1 MEQIEKSYSK
11 GENAAELYASYE
23 GGDIV
28 PIYTPE
34 QFAKVGTGETVYV
47 AETGKIYTFST
58 DKTYMFYGQSE
69 DITEIIN
76 KIIDERLNSSPSEEK
91 ATLLWEKI
99 SGNSYNTI
107 KEEITV
113 ENLQQYKRLVVQ
125 VQSVVETSQGSD
137 QVMLYEYLDIKDIK
151 KNVGVYM
158 VKGSEYIPMIKYI
171 NETTLGIRYSDMM
184 ENYKFELYGIE

>member
-11 GENAAELYASYE
+11 GENAEELYASYE

-99 SGNSYNTI
+99 SSVNSGVI

-113 ENLQQYKRLVVQ
+113 ENLQQYKRLLVRTE
-125 VQSVVETSQGSD
+125 VESEQFIVYD
-137 QVMLYEYLDIKDIK
+137 YLDIKDIK
-151 KNVGVYM
+151 KNVGAYTG
-158 VKGSEYIPMIKYI
+158 KGSVYLPMIKYI
-171 NETTLGIRYSDMM
+171 NETTLGIRYAS
-184 ENYKFELYGIE
+184 NTNFKFELYGIE

>member
-99 SGNSYNTI
+99 SGNSYDTI

-113 ENLQQYKRLVVQ
+113 ENLQQYKRLLVQ
-125 VQSVVETSQGSD
+125 VQDVVGTSQGSD
-137 QVMLYEYLDIKDIK
+137 QVMMYEYLDIKDIK

-171 NETTLGIRYSDMM
+171 NETTLGILYSDMQ
-184 ENYKFELYGIE
+184 NCKFELYGIE

>member
-99 SGNSYNTI
+99 AGNSYNAI

-113 ENLQQYKRLVVQ
+113 ENLQQYKRLLVRTQGVV
-125 VQSVVETSQGSD
+125 TSQGSD
-137 QVMLYEYLDIKDIK
+137 QFMMYEYLDIKDIK

-158 VKGSEYIPMIKYI
+158 NNGSDSIPIIKYI
-171 NETTLGIRYSDMM
+171 NETTLGILYSDVK
-184 ENYKFELYGIE
+184 NYKFELYGIE

>member
-99 SGNSYNTI
+99 SGNSYDTI
-107 KEEITV
+107 TEEITV

-137 QVMLYEYLDIKDIK
+137 QVMMYEYLDIKDIK
-151 KNVGVYM
+151 RNVGVYM
-158 VKGSEYIPMIKYI
+158 VNGDEYIPMIKYI
-171 NETTLGIRYSDMM
+171 NETTLGILYSDM
-184 ENYKFELYGIE
+184 NNCKFELYGIE

>member
-1 MEQIEKSYSK
+1 M
-11 GENAAELYASYE
+11 
-23 GGDIV
+23 

-125 VQSVVETSQGSD
+125 VQSVVETSQ
-137 QVMLYEYLDIKDIK
+137 VMMYEYLDIKDIK
-151 KNVGVYM
+151 RNVGVYM
-158 VKGSEYIPMIKYI
+158 VNGSENIPMIKYI
-171 NETTLGIRYSDMM
+171 NETTLGILYSDMK
-184 ENYKFELYGIE
+184 NCKFELYGIE

>member
-1 MEQIEKSYSK
+1 M
-11 GENAAELYASYE
+11 
-23 GGDIV
+23 

-99 SGNSYNTI
+99 SGNSYNAI

-113 ENLQQYKRLVVQ
+113 ENLQQYKRLLVQ
-125 VQSVVETSQGSD
+125 AQGVVETSQGSD
-137 QVMLYEYLDIKDIK
+137 QVMMYEYLDIKDIK

-158 VKGSEYIPMIKYI
+158 VNGSDYIPMIKYI
-171 NETTLGIRYSDMM
+171 NETTLGILYSDMK
-184 ENYKFELYGIE
+184 NYKFELYGIE

>member
-1 MEQIEKSYSK
+1 MEQIETSYSK

-99 SGNSYNTI
+99 SGNSYNAI

-113 ENLQQYKRLVVQ
+113 ENLQQYKRLLVHAQ
-125 VQSVVETSQGSD
+125 GVVETSQGSD
-137 QVMLYEYLDIKDIK
+137 QVMMYEYLDIKDIK

-158 VKGSEYIPMIKYI
+158 VNGSEYIPMIKYI
-171 NETTLGIRYSDMM
+171 NETTLGILYSDMK
-184 ENYKFELYGIE
+184 NYKFELYGIE

>member
-99 SGNSYNTI
+99 SGNSYDNI

-137 QVMLYEYLDIKDIK
+137 QVMMYEYLDIKDIK
-151 KNVGVYM
+151 RNVGVYM
-158 VKGSEYIPMIKYI
+158 VNGSEYIPMIKYI
-171 NETTLGIRYSDMM
+171 NETTLGILYSDM
-184 ENYKFELYGIE
+184 NNCKFELYGIE

>member
-99 SGNSYNTI
+99 SGNSYDTI
-107 KEEITV
+107 TEEITV

-137 QVMLYEYLDIKDIK
+137 QVMMYEYLDIKDIK
-151 KNVGVYM
+151 RNVGVYM
-158 VKGSEYIPMIKYI
+158 VNGDEYIPMIKYI
-171 NETTLGIRYSDMM
+171 NETTLGILYSDMK
-184 ENYKFELYGIE
+184 NCKFELYGIE

>member
-99 SGNSYNTI
+99 SGNSHDTI
-107 KEEITV
+107 TEEITV
-113 ENLQQYKRLVVQ
+113 ENLQQYKRLLVQ
-125 VQSVVETSQGSD
+125 VQGVVGTSQGSE
-137 QVMLYEYLDIKDIK
+137 QIMMYEYLDIKDIK

-171 NETTLGIRYSDMM
+171 NETTLGILYSDIDC
-184 ENYKFELYGIE
+184 KFELYGIE

>member
-113 ENLQQYKRLVVQ
+113 ENLQQYKRLLVQ
-125 VQSVVETSQGSD
+125 VQGVVETSQGSD
-137 QVMLYEYLDIKDIK
+137 QGMMYEYLDIKDIK

-158 VKGSEYIPMIKYI
+158 VNGSNYIPMIKYI
-171 NETTLGIRYSDMM
+171 NETTLGILYSDVQ
-184 ENYKFELYGIE
+184 NYKFELYGIE

>member
-1 MEQIEKSYSK
+1 M
-11 GENAAELYASYE
+11 
-23 GGDIV
+23 

-99 SGNSYNTI
+99 SGNSYNAI

-113 ENLQQYKRLVVQ
+113 ENLQQYKRLLVHAQ
-125 VQSVVETSQGSD
+125 GVVETSQGSD
-137 QVMLYEYLDIKDIK
+137 QVMMYEYLDIKDIK

-158 VKGSEYIPMIKYI
+158 VNGSEYIPMIKYI
-171 NETTLGIRYSDMM
+171 NETTLGILYSDMK
-184 ENYKFELYGIE
+184 NYKFELYGIE